1 MILGTVW
8 YRKYS
13 KDGTI
18 TISIALDNIITR
30 IDIIRET
37 LFSIDRAVEFKSYRF
52 VKHFF

>member
-18 TISIALDNIITR
+18 TISIALDNII
-30 IDIIRET
+30 IRET

>member
-18 TISIALDNIITR
+18 TISIVLDNIMNR
-30 IDIIRET
+30 IDIIREII
-37 LFSIDRAVEFKSYRF
+37 FSIDRAVKFKSYRF